1 MLSFKKKGETEPK
14 IDLSVEK
21 LTLTNTI
28 TIEAL
33 IQLLLKNGHIKQDDL
48 LEEIRK
54 MRKHT
59 TVLKDEVRDAEDIG
73 KKK

>member
-1 MLSFKKKGETEPK
+1 MISFRKKDQSEPK

-21 LTLTNTI
+21 LSLTNTI

-33 IQLLLKNGHIKQDDL
+33 IQVLLKHNVFTQEEL

-54 MRKHT
+54 MQKHT
-59 TVLKDEVRDAEDIG
+59 TVLKDETKDSGSE
-73 KKK
+73 K

>member
-1 MLSFKKKGETEPK
+1 MLSFKKKDHAESK
-14 IDLSVEK
+14 LDLSVEK
-21 LTLTNTI
+21 LALTNTI

-33 IQLLLKNGHIKQDDL
+33 IQVLLRHNIFTQDEL

-59 TVLKDEVRDAEDIG
+59 TVLKDECN
-73 KKK
+73 

>member
-1 MLSFKKKGETEPK
+1 MLSFRKKNESEPK

-21 LTLTNTI
+21 LSLTNTI

-33 IQLLLKNGHIKQDDL
+33 IQVLLKHKIFTQEEL

-54 MRKHT
+54 MQKHT
-59 TVLKDEVRDAEDIG
+59 TVLKDEIKDSGSG
-73 KKK
+73 K

>member
-1 MLSFKKKGETEPK
+1 MLSFKKKDENMPK

-21 LTLTNTI
+21 LALTNTI

-33 IQLLLKNGHIKQDDL
+33 IQLLLKNKLIDQNEL

-54 MRKHT
+54 MRSHT
-59 TVLKDEVRDAEDIG
+59 KVLKDEVKEE
-73 KKK
+73 KKD